1 MAAGKENVEFG
12 NVRGKK
18 KVALFRRFV
27 VLDTDLVGDTGMAV
41 SEIIAFPVA
50 DDLA

>member
-1 MAAGKENVEFG
+1 MLVLGSLGGRK
-12 NVRGKK
+12 RG
-18 KVALFRRFV
+18 VLFRRFV
-27 VLDTDLVGDTGMAV
+27 VLDTDLIGDTGMAV